1 MSSEHNILFSKLS
14 ILVVE
19 DNAFTSIII
28 CKTLKSL
35 GITEV
40 ETAKNGKEALEKIDK
55 SKSPDV
61 ILLDLRMP
69 VMGGVELLSHLS
81 NKNHAGNV
89 ILMSGAEEDTIS
101 SVAGLIDS
109 NGTVNV
115 LGFLKK
121 PPSTD
126 KLAALLE
133 NSFQD

>member
-1 MSSEHNILFSKLS
+1 MNSEHNTLFSKLS

-35 GITEV
+35 GITKI
-40 ETAKNGKEALEKIDK
+40 ETAKNGKEALEKIDR

-69 VMGGVELLSHLS
+69 VMGGVELLSQLS

-89 ILMSGAEEDTIS
+89 ILMSGAEEDAIS
-101 SVAGLIDS
+101 SVAELMDS
-109 NGTVNV
+109 DGAVNV

-121 PPSTD
+121 PPSKASLT
-126 KLAALLE
+126 ALLE

>member
-1 MSSEHNILFSKLS
+1 MNSEHNILFSKLS

-35 GITEV
+35 GITEI
-40 ETAKNGKEALEKIDK
+40 ETAKNGKEALEKIDR

-69 VMGGVELLSHLS
+69 VMGGVELLSQLS
-81 NKNHAGNV
+81 NKNHVGNV